1 MKSDL
6 NQLEAVSS
14 PLWMLFSFTD
24 KAAECVVLQLEPWLP
39 SSLSLVSAC
48 LSMLCT
54 WRLRWVQDSEW
65 RTWKYHFQASKDPEY
80 TALCD
85 ISSLQMS
92 CSKVFTSKYGKGFG
106 LVSLILP
113 DDHPANQ
120 PNSVYGIVFYS
131 LILLMSFLNF
141 RFIARIQVRRL
152 EASPVSSSNQI
163 CCSSYWAS
171 PQCWAPSTWA
181 TSSTSSWRNSARS
194 AYLPT

>member
-1 MKSDL
+1 MCCPSTR
-6 NQLEAVSS
+6 AVAAF
-14 PLWMLFSFTD
+14 FSLLGL
-24 KAAECVVLQLEPWLP
+24 C
-39 SSLSLVSAC
+39 LSLYALHVETEVSP
-48 LSMLCT
+48 
-54 WRLRWVQDSEW
+54 RLKTHNEASW
-65 RTWKYHFQASKDPEY
+65 RTWNHPFQASKDPEY

-113 DDHPANQ
+113 EDHPANQ

-131 LILLMSFLNF
+131 TILLMSFLNF
-141 RFIARIQVRRL
+141 RFIARIQVRSL
-152 EASPVSSSNQI
+152 EASPVSRSNQI

-181 TSSTSSWRNSARS
+181 TSSTSSWRNSVRS